1 MEFGKEKLVKCW
13 DVDIEMSQKEQ
24 DALVNY
30 AKANII
36 NDKKCLL
43 NWAVN
48 RGLENYINS
57 LETKNNS
64 LGKLISKKNK
74 KKV

>member
-1 MEFGKEKLVKCW
+1 MKFLKERPVKCW
-13 DVDIEMSQKEQ
+13 DMDMEMSPKEEE
-24 DALVNY
+24 ALLNY

-43 NWAVN
+43 NWAIN
-48 RGLENYINS
+48 SGLENYINS
-57 LETKNNS
+57 LETKNNC

-74 KKV
+74 KNV

>member
-1 MEFGKEKLVKCW
+1 MQFGKERSVKCW

-64 LGKLISKKNK
+64 LSKLITKKNK